1 MKKRRINYFYS
12 IISVA
17 LVLFLLALFGTTLS
31 YLHQETASMRDNLT
45 MMVELKEGADSAALE
60 TLRIELPSADFV
72 HEGKARFITKEEAAD
87 FMKEQLDDKEGKLIN
102 DEMPMH
108 FYDHYSVSLKSD
120 RLNKDSVEAIRS
132 RLIENLAVSN
142 VYMDEGVIGNVT
154 TVLEK
159 LAYFS
164 LCLALLLIIVAMT
177 LIHNI
182 IKLNLFSDRF
192 IIKNME
198 LVGASW
204 SFISR
209 PYIRKGIFNGIISAL
224 VAIGM
229 VAGLW
234 YFIQKNTPELNQLL
248 KNPVFLGSI
257 VGLVLLGIFISWLS
271 TYYVVKKYLR
281 LRLDDLY

>member
-1 MKKRRINYFYS
+1 MKKRRVNYFYS

-31 YLHQETASMRDNLT
+31 YLHQETALMRDNLT

-60 TLRIELPSADFV
+60 TLRLELPKADFV
-72 HEGKARFITKEEAAD
+72 HDGKAQFITKEEAAD
-87 FMKEQLDDKEGKLIN
+87 FMKEQLDDTEGKLIN

-132 RLIENLAVSN
+132 RLMENLAVSN

-154 TVLEK
+154 TVLK
-159 LAYFS
+159 NLAYFS
-164 LCLALLLIIVAMT
+164 LCLALLLIVVAMT

-209 PYIRKGIFNGIISAL
+209 PYIRKGIFNGIMSAL
-224 VAIGM
+224 IAIGM
-229 VAGLW
+229 IAGLW
-234 YFIQKNTPELNQLL
+234 YFIQKNTPELNHLL

-271 TYYVVKKYLR
+271 TYFVVKKYLR

>member
-1 MKKRRINYFYS
+1 MKKRRVNYFYS

-17 LVLFLLALFGTTLS
+17 MVLFLLALFGTTLS
-31 YLHQETASMRDNLT
+31 YLNQETTSMRDNLT

-60 TLRIELPSADFV
+60 TLRLELPNADFV
-72 HEGKARFITKEEAAD
+72 NEGKARFITKEEAAD

-132 RLIENLAVSN
+132 RLMENLAVSN

-154 TVLEK
+154 NVLEK

-164 LCLALLLIIVAMT
+164 LGLSLLLIIVAMT

-224 VAIGM
+224 LAIGM

-257 VGLVLLGIFISWLS
+257 VGLVLLGIFISWMS